1 MKALRL
7 PYYPTA
13 LLILVVGVSVA
24 VHESR
29 VSYLVVWMVIGNL
42 LLHSAC
48 SLINEYS
55 DFMTGADLVEYPK
68 TTWKIATGGSKVLVD
83 HEINPQ
89 HVLYVSL
96 SLFMLSS
103 FIWIVLSLRTDYVV
117 IPLVSFS
124 LAVTF
129 LYSAAVSK
137 GGFYLVRELL
147 LAFGAVPLLTISVVK
162 ILSGIYSF
170 TALAA
175 GLVVG
180 MQMMNYL
187 LYHGLLDLEADSQSG
202 KLRITRVLGM
212 ERTVQISEALTVGTF
227 VLLAGSLYCRIFPLG
242 CALPFAL
249 TPLGAQVVYREK
261 KRIDLLH
268 NYGRVVLLFVG
279 TSLLLSLGFLLQ

>member
-7 PYYPTA
+7 PYYPTT
-13 LLILVVGVSVA
+13 LLVLVVGVSVA

-29 VSYLVVWMVIGNL
+29 VSYLVAWMVIGNL
-42 LLHSAC
+42 LLHCAC

-68 TTWKIATGGSKVLVD
+68 MGWKIATGGSRVLVD
-83 HEINPQ
+83 HVINPR

-103 FIWIVLSLRTDYVV
+103 SIWIVLSFRTDYMV

-124 LAVTF
+124 LVVTF
-129 LYSAAVSK
+129 LYSAAVSR
-137 GGFYLVRELL
+137 GGFYLVRESL
-147 LAFGAVPLLTISVVK
+147 LAFGAVPLLIISVVK
-162 ILSGIYSF
+162 ILSGTYSL

-175 GLVVG
+175 GFVGG

-187 LYHGLLDLEADSQSG
+187 LYHGLLDLGADSQSG

-212 ERTVQISEALTVGTF
+212 ERTVQISEVLTVGTF

-242 CALPFAL
+242 CTLPFAL
-249 TPLGAQVVYREK
+249 APLGAQVVYREK